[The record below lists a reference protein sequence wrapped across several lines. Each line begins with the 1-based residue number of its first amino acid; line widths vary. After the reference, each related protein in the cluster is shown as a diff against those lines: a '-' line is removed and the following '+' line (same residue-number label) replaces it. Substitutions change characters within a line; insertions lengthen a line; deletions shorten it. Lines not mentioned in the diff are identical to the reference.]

1 MLQLQKKIRRTSDHR
16 PWLIAKI
23 WGKWRC
29 GAWRAS
35 RVNIPW
41 RSSAVPEGGRSPNV
55 ASSAALGDERLT
67 PLIPKLT
74 VQTPLQAMLD
84 HLRQLLGNALI
95 DGRVTKDQIVIEVP
109 VATVTDTLTSL
120 RDDNYAAF
128 NQLSDLTA
136 VDYLEFDRFEMVYQL
151 LSMKNNMRMRVLAAV
166 GEGQA
171 VPSMTSVY
179 SAANWAER
187 EAWDMFG
194 IFFAGHPDLRRLL
207 TDYGFEGHPLRKD
220 FPLTG
225 HVEVRYDD
233 TRRRLSTNRCRW
245 CRNSV
250 ISTSSARGKACR
262 ARYRATKKQPRTGKG
277 PVMAEMQIKPITMNF
292 GPQHPAAHGV
302 LRLVLEMDGEVIER
316 ADPHIG
322 LLHRGTEKLIEHK
335 TYLQALPYFDR
346 LDYVSPMNQEHA
358 WALSIER
365 AVGIEVPRRG
375 QYIRVL
381 YCEIGRILNHLL
393 NLTTFAIDVG
403 AMTPLLRRPRR
414 RGADGIL

>member
-1 MLQLQKKIRRTSDHR
+1 MTDAAQTEAD
-16 PWLIAKI
+16 
-23 WGKWRC
+23 
-29 GAWRAS
+29 
-35 RVNIPW
+35 
-41 RSSAVPEGGRSPNV
+41 SADAGVP
-55 ASSAALGDERLT
+55 
-67 PLIPKLT
+67 
-74 VQTPLQAMLD
+74 QQAMLD

-136 VDYLEFDRFEMVYQL
+136 VDYPERPERFEMVYQL

-233 TRRRLSTNRCRW
+233 TQRRVVNEPVSLVQEFRDFDFLSPW
-245 CRNSV
+245 EGMQGQ
-250 ISTSSARGKACR
+250 IPGDEK
-262 ARYRATKKQPRTGKG
+262 ATK
-277 PVMAEMQIKPITMNF
+277 
-292 GPQHPAAHGV
+292 
-302 LRLVLEMDGEVIER
+302 DG
-316 ADPHIG
+316 
-322 LLHRGTEKLIEHK
+322 
-335 TYLQALPYFDR
+335 
-346 LDYVSPMNQEHA
+346 
-358 WALSIER
+358 
-365 AVGIEVPRRG
+365 
-375 QYIRVL
+375 
-381 YCEIGRILNHLL
+381 
-393 NLTTFAIDVG
+393 
-403 AMTPLLRRPRR
+403 
-414 RGADGIL
+414 

>member
-1 MLQLQKKIRRTSDHR
+1 MTDAAYTESDT
-16 PWLIAKI
+16 ADA
-23 WGKWRC
+23 
-29 GAWRAS
+29 GA
-35 RVNIPW
+35 
-41 RSSAVPEGGRSPNV
+41 
-55 ASSAALGDERLT
+55 
-67 PLIPKLT
+67 
-74 VQTPLQAMLD
+74 PLQAMLD

-136 VDYLEFDRFEMVYQL
+136 VDYPERPERFEMVYQL

-233 TRRRLSTNRCRW
+233 TQRRVVNEPVSLVQEFRDFDFLSPW
-245 CRNSV
+245 EGMQGQ
-250 ISTSSARGKACR
+250 IPGDEK
-262 ARYRATKKQPRTGKG
+262 ATK
-277 PVMAEMQIKPITMNF
+277 
-292 GPQHPAAHGV
+292 
-302 LRLVLEMDGEVIER
+302 DG
-316 ADPHIG
+316 
-322 LLHRGTEKLIEHK
+322 
-335 TYLQALPYFDR
+335 
-346 LDYVSPMNQEHA
+346 
-358 WALSIER
+358 
-365 AVGIEVPRRG
+365 
-375 QYIRVL
+375 
-381 YCEIGRILNHLL
+381 
-393 NLTTFAIDVG
+393 
-403 AMTPLLRRPRR
+403 
-414 RGADGIL
+414 